1 MWWWSPGHRSTFSR
15 CAASPQYYYTYV
27 PHVALPRPREP
38 SIALTAR
45 VRGAR
50 GDAGLCDCLM
60 QVIEEVYDAA
70 TTYYKDNSPHKI
82 AKAIARVGNSC

>member
-1 MWWWSPGHRSTFSR
+1 MT
-15 CAASPQYYYTYV
+15 
-27 PHVALPRPREP
+27 
-38 SIALTAR
+38 
-45 VRGAR
+45 
-50 GDAGLCDCLM
+50 AGLCDCLM